1 MPVFPPEAL
10 TATTGPIA
18 GRAYNGDVD
27 AIRLDNELVRVTGA
41 SALPC
46 FVIEFWDGTAW
57 RAKAVDVWRD
67 STALVFQ
74 KASIL
79 ENRPEVCVV
88 QYEATV
94 AAGGRVTVDCTLRRG
109 MRSALFQV
117 NSNAV
122 VLLSVSPSPLEAMT
136 KTSEREISNAADAQG
151 HKLVMGSA
159 RTWTQIAGTGLITR
173 SATRSFD
180 FFVALQLAGAV
191 SGDTALDLSMQ
202 SLAGPWE
209 RVRAQRR

>member
-18 GRAYNGDVD
+18 GRAYNGLVD
-27 AIRLDNELVRVTGA
+27 EIRLANELVRVTGG
-41 SALPC
+41 SALPS

-57 RAKAVDVWRD
+57 RAKGVDVWRG
-67 STALVFQ
+67 STPLVFE

-88 QYEATV
+88 QYEASV
-94 AAGGRVTVDCTLRRG
+94 AAGGRITVDCTLRRG

-117 NSNAV
+117 SSNTAV
-122 VLLSVSPSPLEAMT
+122 TLRASPNPTEAFV
-136 KTSEREISNAADAQG
+136 KTAERQLASAGDADG

-159 RTWTQIAGTGLITR
+159 RTWTQTAGTGMIAR
-173 SATRSFD
+173 DATRSFD
-180 FFVALQLAGAV
+180 FFVALQLTGFV

-202 SLAGPWE
+202 VWGWLSE
-209 RVRAQRR
+209 SVRPSRR

>member
-10 TATTGPIA
+10 TAITGPIA
-18 GRAYNGDVD
+18 GRAYSGSV
-27 AIRLDNELVRVTGA
+27 AGIRLDNELVRVTGQDIWP
-41 SALPC
+41 S

-57 RAKAVDVWRD
+57 RAKAVNVWRD
-67 STALVFQ
+67 ITALVFQ

-122 VLLSVSPSPLEAMT
+122 VNLHVGPEPQEAMT
-136 KTSEREISNAADAQG
+136 KTNEREISNAADAQG

-159 RTWTQIAGTGLITR
+159 RTWTQTAGSGLITR
-173 SATRSFD
+173 SATRTLD
-180 FFVALQLAGAV
+180 FFVALQLSGFA
-191 SGDTALDLSMQ
+191 SGDAALDLSMQ
-202 SLAGPWE
+202 SLGILSEMARPH
-209 RVRAQRR
+209 RR